1 MEPVLKDLRKSQ
13 WRWDYAVA
21 SHGAAF
27 HAPQEVMRLLGSAM
41 EYAKDAR
48 LQIARVV
55 ARHGFTGQI
64 PLPDVSTKAK
74 AQSYIGLDMTKLNAQ
89 KKQFLDTIVPKWI
102 EQARKNKRFITK
114 PM

>member
-1 MEPVLKDLRKSQ
+1 
-13 WRWDYAVA
+13 
-21 SHGAAF
+21 
-27 HAPQEVMRLLGSAM
+27 M

-64 PLPDVSTKAK
+64 PLPDVSTKAKAK